1 MQKMIKKILSDR
13 LGQIVPFLFMIFIGG
28 IYLYQDRPKID
39 SKNNII
45 EINGTLDYIE
55 QVIVYT
61 KKIKHTER
69 DSTYHIHLS
78 EFPSKFQ
85 VSYFPYDRVDFYK
98 SSKKGD
104 RIKLHIAKED
114 ESELNNFN
122 SKIRSLSLTV
132 NSKVYLSLK
141 NGILGFGK
149 GIFELIMIF
158 SSLIVM
164 ILIVKPIIKKK
175 HPHPI
180 NFSL

>member
-1 MQKMIKKILSDR
+1 MRRIIKKILNDR
-13 LGQIVPFLFMIFIGG
+13 FGQMIPFFLMIFLGG
-28 IYLYQDRPKID
+28 IYLYQDRPAINSNKD
-39 SKNNII
+39 II
-45 EINGTLDYIE
+45 EVNGTLDYIE
-55 QVIVYT
+55 QVLVYT
-61 KKIKHTER
+61 KKIKHSER

-85 VSYFPYDRVDFYK
+85 VSYFPFDRIEFYK

-114 ESELNNFN
+114 EPELYNFN

-141 NGILGFGK
+141 NGISGFGK

-158 SSLIVM
+158 GSLIVM
-164 ILIVKPIIKKK
+164 ILIIRPIVKKNTNNP
-175 HPHPI
+175 
-180 NFSL
+180 